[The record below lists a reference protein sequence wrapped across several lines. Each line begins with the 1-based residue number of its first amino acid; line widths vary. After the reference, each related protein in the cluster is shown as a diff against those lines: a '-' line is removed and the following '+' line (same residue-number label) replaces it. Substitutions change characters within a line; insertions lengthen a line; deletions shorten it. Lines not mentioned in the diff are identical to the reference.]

1 MKIDLHCHTTC
12 SDGTLSVEELIDRA
26 HTLQVDVLAITDH
39 DDVRAFE
46 RASHYQKSQKRAL
59 RLIPGVEISTYWHSF
74 EIHIVGLNFDP
85 QHPVMQAFLKKQGQ
99 IRLERAAK
107 IAEKLEKCGVPN
119 ILEKVNH
126 MVGDGQ
132 ITRSHFAR
140 VLVRDHGFKDMQSA
154 FDKLLGKGKKAY
166 VKPLWPSITEAVETI
181 VSAGGKAVIAHPGH
195 YGMSGKWM
203 RRLINEF
210 KQAGGIGFEVVHAK
224 LSPAVNRQM
233 ALFANEYDLE
243 ASAGSDFHGPSRWC
257 ELGRKLALPEG
268 VTPIWHDWELTSTQ
282 ESLSQ

>member
-1 MKIDLHCHTTC
+1 MKIDLHCHTRC

-46 RASHYQKSQKRAL
+46 RAKQYQASQKRAL
-59 RLIPGVEISTYWHSF
+59 QLISGVEISTYWHSF

-85 QHPVMQAFLKKQGQ
+85 AHPAMQDFLQQ
-99 IRLERAAK
+99 QSEIRLQRATK
-107 IAEKLEKCGVPN
+107 IAEKLETCGYVG
-119 ILEKVNH
+119 LFEKVVQ
-126 MVGDGQ
+126 MVGEGQ

-140 VLVRDHGFKDMQSA
+140 VLVRDHGIKDMQGA

-166 VKPLWPSITEAVETI
+166 VKPHWPTIEQAVDVI
-181 VSAGGKAVIAHPGH
+181 VKAGGKAVIAHPGH
-195 YGMSGKWM
+195 YGMSSKWM
-203 RRLINEF
+203 RRLITEF
-210 KQAGGIGFEVVHAK
+210 KRVGGVGFEVVHTK

-233 ALFANEYDLE
+233 ALFATEYSLE

-268 VTPIWHDWELTSTQ
+268 LTPIWHDWNLT
-282 ESLSQ
+282 LSQELSLQ